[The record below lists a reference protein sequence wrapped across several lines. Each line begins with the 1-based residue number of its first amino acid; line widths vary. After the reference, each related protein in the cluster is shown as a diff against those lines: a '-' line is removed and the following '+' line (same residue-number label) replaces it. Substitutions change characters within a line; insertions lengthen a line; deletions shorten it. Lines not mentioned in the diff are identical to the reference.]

1 MLVLIYLDNAATTKA
16 NLDVI
21 DSFVK
26 VNQSLY
32 YNPNSPHY
40 AGLQAAQILQQAK
53 KQVTQIMNCP
63 QFDVLFT
70 SGATES
76 NNIALKGIAY
86 KKRDTANVI
95 ITSVLEHPSVL
106 EVMRSLEQE
115 GFTLKYVNVTSQGI
129 IDVEH

>member
-1 MLVLIYLDNAATTKA
+1 MSINFIKIADNGFNRIQLNERVLVLIYLDNAATTKA

-86 KKRDTANVI
+86 KKRY
-95 ITSVLEHPSVL
+95 S
-106 EVMRSLEQE
+106 
-115 GFTLKYVNVTSQGI
+115 
-129 IDVEH
+129 